1 MGEDGG
7 KDTVSSSSSGGSKVQ
22 ETDRFTELV
31 LGQEAPVEGFGEWTP
46 GSGAGRAWKTR
57 WPWLYMAPFEY
68 PDLQV
73 VPGSGN

>member
-1 MGEDGG
+1 M
-7 KDTVSSSSSGGSKVQ
+7 
-22 ETDRFTELV
+22 
-31 LGQEAPVEGFGEWTP
+31 EGFGEWTP

-68 PDLQV
+68 PDLLCEVAMMGPQV